1 MEPNLTTLLFHGMC
15 SIGYRL
21 TNTNILN
28 NDFPELLAGETTF
41 VVATVNIRLLNIN
54 KLSFCKFD
62 VFVGVYITSK

>member
-21 TNTNILN
+21 TSTNILN

-54 KLSFCKFD
+54 KLFD